1 MGARCNFVR
10 HAVAVCTI
18 ALTLTACEDQAMIDP
33 VPTTAEPV
41 ATQIGVSRDLVTIR
55 EGETVRIRAADG
67 AAASRDVSWNTSDE
81 SIAAVDVR
89 GTVRGVSIGTTMITV
104 VSRNGSSDVVV
115 TVLPNDGEVV
125 RDAKQTR

>member
-1 MGARCNFVR
+1 MGARRNYVR
-10 HAVAVCTI
+10 HVMGLCTI

-33 VPTTAEPV
+33 ISTTAAPV

-67 AAASRDVSWNTSDE
+67 ATASRDVSWSTADE
-81 SIAAVDVR
+81 SIADVDVR
-89 GTVRGVSIGTTMITV
+89 GNVRGVAIGTTMVTV

-115 TVLPNDGEVV
+115 TVLPNEGEVA
-125 RDAKQTR
+125 RDAKPTR